1 LALGAFRDSTES
13 GRAPDPFEFA
23 RFFGEDR
30 PSFLAEPS
38 AEEHRP
44 VMPAKAGIQKGFPEA
59 LDSRLRG
66 NDTTV
71 DGDSPES
78 VPI

>member
-1 LALGAFRDSTES
+1 LAKTGLQ
-13 GRAPDPFEFA
+13 
-23 RFFGEDR
+23 FFC
-30 PSFLAEPS
+30 EPS
-38 AEEHRP
+38 AEERRP
-44 VMPAKAGIQKGFPEA
+44 VVPAFALPRKNDSFTRSKAGIQKGFPEA

-78 VPI
+78 VSI